1 VVNFENTII
10 VMTTNATADT
20 ANATG
25 FNRSE
30 SELEKDRATRA
41 LLKFLRPEF
50 INRVDEIITF
60 HPLERETIRAIADI
74 MIGDLRKSLELRSVA
89 LETEPDVLDYL
100 ADHGYDRK
108 FGARSL
114 KRAIQR
120 ELEDQ
125 IAQQMIDHFDRET
138 SLVRCFMENGKI
150 SVNLL

>member
-1 VVNFENTII
+1 
-10 VMTTNATADT
+10 M
-20 ANATG
+20 
-25 FNRSE
+25 
-30 SELEKDRATRA
+30 
-41 LLKFLRPEF
+41 
-50 INRVDEIITF
+50 
-60 HPLERETIRAIADI
+60 
-74 MIGDLRKSLELRSVA
+74 
-89 LETEPDVLDYL
+89 DYL